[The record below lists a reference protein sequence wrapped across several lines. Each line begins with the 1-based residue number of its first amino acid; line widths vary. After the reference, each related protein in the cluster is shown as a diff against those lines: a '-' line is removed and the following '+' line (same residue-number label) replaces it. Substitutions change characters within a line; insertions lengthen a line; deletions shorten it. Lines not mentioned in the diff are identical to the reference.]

1 MSADK
6 NNGYKFI
13 EEKIKPEK
21 KRIIKENI
29 IRAVKVILY
38 GILFGAAATGI
49 FVMILT
55 FYYKDTD
62 NVPIRLQTATPMP
75 EDVLNGGNVNSGEN
89 SHQNPNSHSQPKD
102 VDSMTVS
109 DFDSFDVKDYSKMYA
124 KIAGK

>member
-62 NVPIRLQTATPMP
+62 NVPIRLHTATPMP

-89 SHQNPNSHSQPKD
+89 SHQNPKSLP
-102 VDSMTVS
+102 T
-109 DFDSFDVKDYSKMYA
+109 
-124 KIAGK
+124 